1 MNELMINKIKKE
13 LKNVFTDSCIE
24 YIEKND
30 LYEFGIELSNDL
42 YLEIDYWETKRH
54 APFIIDEE
62 SLTDEIIDN
71 LRNVNLSYDDIIFG
85 NIVDEFLEYEFLP
98 KEICF
103 TIRLIKFD
111 DEVGKCIFEK
121 EYDDFIIL
129 NFKVKDKI
137 SENSTITRNKK
148 ISILMSNLGTATYKT
163 YCEGVPKSINIDVIS
178 KLEDK
183 IIDDIINDLK
193 PFIK

>member
-103 TIRLIKFD
+103 TISLTKFD
-111 DEVGKCIFEK
+111 DEVGKCIFK
-121 EYDDFIIL
+121 EEYEDFIIL
-129 NFKVKDKI
+129 NFKEKESFFGREKEV
-137 SENSTITRNKK
+137 SF
-148 ISILMSNLGTATYKT
+148 LMSNLGAVTYKT